1 MQDIRREYQKDYL
14 LENEVDP
21 DPFQQ
26 FRFWFDDA
34 LRADILD
41 PNAMALATSYKNKP
55 SIRIMLLKGLDARG
69 FVFFTNYHSRKGNEM
84 ERNPRAALLFY
95 WDKLERQVR
104 IEGLVE
110 KIDEQSSDDY
120 FRSRPRGSRI
130 GALASPQSTII
141 ESRDVLEKKVAEL
154 EEKYRNIEDIQRPS
168 YWGGYRLVPHYFE
181 FWQGRPCRLH
191 DRIVY
196 ELVPAGEWKI
206 FRLAP

>member
-1 MQDIRREYQKDYL
+1 
-14 LENEVDP
+14 
-21 DPFQQ
+21 
-26 FRFWFDDA
+26 
-34 LRADILD
+34 
-41 PNAMALATSYKNKP
+41 
-55 SIRIMLLKGLDARG
+55 LLKGLDARG

-84 ERNPRAALLFY
+84 EHNPHAALLFY

-120 FRSRPRGSRI
+120 FRSRPKGSRI

-181 FWQGRPCRLH
+181 FWQGRTSRLH
-191 DRIVY
+191 DRIAY
-196 ELVPAGEWKI
+196 QLIASNKWKI

>member
-26 FRFWFDDA
+26 FRLWFDDA

-55 SIRIMLLKGLDARG
+55 SIRIVLLKGLDARG
-69 FVFFTNYHSRKGNEM
+69 FVFFTNYHSRKGHEM
-84 ERNPRAALLFY
+84 EHNPHAALLFY